1 MTRSGFV
8 ALIGEP
14 NAGKSTLLNQ
24 MVGAKISI
32 VTHKVQTTR
41 TRIRGVSVENQSQII
56 FVDTPGLF
64 TPRRRLDRAMVAA
77 AWNGAADSDITLLM
91 VEAHRGLT
99 EGVEKIISSIS
110 EIGKNG
116 KLALVINK
124 IDKVNV
130 NDLLS
135 LSKEINDSHPFVE
148 TFMISAEKGKGIN
161 DLRLWLASNLPEGP
175 WLYPDDQIS
184 DMPLR
189 MIAAEITREKLTL
202 RLHQELPYQL
212 TVETE
217 KWEEK
222 ADKSVRIEQIIYLS
236 RPGHKG
242 IVLGKKGDT
251 IKAVS
256 MASRL
261 SIENQSQIIF
271 VDTPGL
277 FIPRRRLDR
286 AMVAAAWN
294 GAADSDIT
302 LLMVEA
308 HRGLTEGVEK
318 IISSISEIGM
328 NGKIAL
334 VINKIDKV
342 KVNALLSLSK
352 EINVRGPFVETFM
365 ISAEKG
371 KGINDL
377 RRWLASNLPEGPWLY
392 PDDQI
397 SDMPLRMIAA
407 EITREKLT
415 LRLHQE
421 LPYQLT
427 VETEKWEEKV
437 DKSVRIE
444 QIIYLSRSGHKG
456 IVLGKKGETI
466 KAVSMA
472 SRLSI
477 EEFLGARVHLFLRL
491 KVREKWMEETERYS
505 EMGLDFKDGNV

>member
-14 NAGKSTLLNQ
+14 NAGKSTLLNK

-41 TRIRGVSVENQSQII
+41 ARIRGVSIEEQSQII

-64 TPRRRLDRAMVAA
+64 KPRRRLDRAMVAA
-77 AWNGAADSDITLLM
+77 AWSGAADSDITLLL

-110 EIGKNG
+110 ETGLNG
-116 KLALVINK
+116 KLALAINK
-124 IDKVNV
+124 IDKVDV

-135 LSKEINDSHPFVE
+135 LSKEINESYPFTE
-148 TFMISAEKGKGIN
+148 TFMISAEKGKG
-161 DLRLWLASNLPEGP
+161 
-175 WLYPDDQIS
+175 
-184 DMPLR
+184 
-189 MIAAEITREKLTL
+189 
-202 RLHQELPYQL
+202 
-212 TVETE
+212 
-217 KWEEK
+217 
-222 ADKSVRIEQIIYLS
+222 
-236 RPGHKG
+236 
-242 IVLGKKGDT
+242 
-251 IKAVS
+251 
-256 MASRL
+256 
-261 SIENQSQIIF
+261 
-271 VDTPGL
+271 VD
-277 FIPRRRLDR
+277 
-286 AMVAAAWN
+286 
-294 GAADSDIT
+294 
-302 LLMVEA
+302 
-308 HRGLTEGVEK
+308 
-318 IISSISEIGM
+318 
-328 NGKIAL
+328 
-334 VINKIDKV
+334 
-342 KVNALLSLSK
+342 
-352 EINVRGPFVETFM
+352 
-365 ISAEKG
+365 
-371 KGINDL
+371 DL

-427 VETEKWEEKV
+427 VETEKWEEKP

-444 QIIYLSRSGHKG
+444 QMIYLSRSGHKG

-466 KAVSMA
+466 KAVSVA

-477 EEFLGARVHLFLRL
+477 EEFLGSKVHLFLRL

-505 EMGLDFKDGNV
+505 EMGLNFRDGNA